1 MAISLGTSSKNGK
14 LAVSTRCCSGA
25 FPSRGHLEP
34 SWGHLGLSWAILGRS
49 WPSLGPSGGHLGGS
63 WSHPGSS
70 KMAFSL
76 GRCAKNRKLAM
87 LSSGCYDISSA
98 RGLLE
103 LSWAYLRPSRGY
115 LGPSWGRLGSIL
127 AICGAILGPLG
138 SLKIAFSLGRVCNK

>member
-1 MAISLGTSSKNGK
+1 MARWRCQLDAVMTSS
-14 LAVSTRCCSGA
+14 LQEAILS
-25 FPSRGHLEP
+25 
-34 SWGHLGLSWAILGRS
+34 HLGAILAGLGAILARLGAL
-49 WPSLGPSGGHLGGS
+49 LGPSWGHLGGS

-98 RGLLE
+98 RNLLE
-103 LSWAYLRPSRGY
+103 LSWAYLRPSGAY

-127 AICGAILGPLG
+127 AIRGAILGPLG
-138 SLKIAFSLGRVCNK
+138 GLKTAFSLGRCAKNGKLTM